1 MKFILAAIF
10 TLSIFAIT
18 PDELDKK
25 GVLHYEVINH
35 GEVRYRFLVTREQGM
50 AKLQVFDEQNS
61 LLITRKRGLALEG
74 FKRLKIKSLMSQKTP
89 YLITYWKK
97 GAHGTSVEVFKLLKG
112 NNEPIKVINSY
123 LAMDYNDDLDS
134 FSFIYDKGLKSGDLS
149 PIKYRVIFDSSGQ
162 IKEQKL

>member
-1 MKFILAAIF
+1 MKYLLLTFF
-10 TLSIFAIT
+10 SLSIFAIS
-18 PDELDKK
+18 PAELDKK
-25 GVLHYEVINH
+25 GVLHYETINH
-35 GEVRYRFLVTREQGM
+35 GEVRYKFLVTREQGM
-50 AKLQVFDEQNS
+50 AKLQVYNEEDK

-74 FKRLKIKSLMSQKTP
+74 FKRLKIKSILSQKTP

-97 GAHGTSVEVFKLLKG
+97 GAHGTSVEVFKLAKG

-123 LAMDYNDDLDS
+123 LAMDYNDDLES